1 MSDGVGMHLRYAL
14 TSSSSA
20 RRLTRRYPCLRHFS
34 ITSTTTFLTLIWLY
48 VIWKG
53 ERGVFQHHISDCHWD
68 KWEEWPHHAAPHH
81 LVFVADPQLVDPH
94 TYPGRPWPLS
104 SLTESYTDMY
114 MSRNFRLINEKLDP
128 DSIVFLGDLFDGGRE
143 WATERARNLKTSQRQ
158 VLINLAI
165 LDQAKKE
172 GERIGSDGRTDLNI
186 YKPGENGR
194 WSKWKMT
201 QWNSEYHRFNR
212 IFSDNHQLYPHAER
226 ALFPVWDVPPDPV
239 SVENGAPNVTVQ
251 HYAVGGTKA
260 RIVKMNLPGNHD
272 LGIGAKVQVTV
283 RDRFEARFGET
294 NSVYVIGNHTFVSL
308 DTPSL
313 AAYDEF
319 VDGGS
324 VTEERRQQ
332 YRDIWKPADEF
343 LDSLEVTGPKAVR
356 NTLNQFYPG
365 TYPSRGH
372 YHTVHD
378 PKDKVD
384 DRPKEKVE
392 KPRLPIIL
400 LSHIPFFRNPDVDC
414 GKWRERGKAI
424 PLSAGY
430 QYQNVL
436 TPALSNMIAKKVSR
450 IGDIQHIFSGDDHD
464 YCDISHRFNVGRWS
478 EETQKEN
485 IVMRAVREITVKSFS
500 WAMGVRKPGFL
511 LLSLWNPVDD
521 KGRTI
526 GTPLPTI
533 QSQLCLLPDQLSIF
547 INYARLLVLT
557 IAVLFVRAVVI
568 GLRNMPAVDDVDFFE
583 DVLSRRLSS
592 SKYSSKKS
600 QANGHPSGYVSPI
613 KANGEAK
620 GRHRASSTS
629 TSTANTTDNHLSV
642 QRSYNART
650 RSVSPAG
657 PNTFTHANSYAMP
670 NLQQE
675 DNRPLI
681 DKAGFYP
688 QVRWQDPDESDEESH
703 IGDYDS
709 QGKGKRKPKSRARKA
724 LDEFVRTTLFV
735 AVPSALWY
743 GFLVQNG

>member
-1 MSDGVGMHLRYAL
+1 
-14 TSSSSA
+14 
-20 RRLTRRYPCLRHFS
+20 
-34 ITSTTTFLTLIWLY
+34 LTLIWLY

-53 ERGVFQHHISDCHWD
+53 ERGVFKDHISDCHWD
-68 KWEEWPHHAAPHH
+68 KWEEWPHDAAPHH

-143 WATERARNLKTSQRQ
+143 WATERARNLNST
-158 VLINLAI
+158 
-165 LDQAKKE
+165 
-172 GERIGSDGRTDLNI
+172 ERHQ
-186 YKPGENGR
+186 
-194 WSKWKMT
+194 WKMR
-201 QWNSEYHRFNR
+201 QWNSEYDRFT
-212 IFSDNHQLYPHAER
+212 
-226 ALFPVWDVPPDPV
+226 
-239 SVENGAPNVTVQ
+239 PNVTTQ

-260 RIVKMNLPGNHD
+260 RTVKMNVPGNHD

-283 RDRFEARFGET
+283 RDRFETRFGEA

-319 VDGGS
+319 VQGGS

-343 LDSLEVTGPKAVR
+343 LDTLEVTGPKAVR
-356 NTLNQFYPG
+356 NTLNHFYPG

-430 QYQNVL
+430 QYQNTL

-450 IGDIQHIFSGDDHD
+450 IGDIEHIFSGDDHD
-464 YCDISHRFNVGRWS
+464 YCDISHRFNIGRWS
-478 EETQKEN
+478 ENSQKESV
-485 IVMRAVREITVKSFS
+485 VMRAVREITVKSFS

-511 LLSLWNPVDD
+511 LLSLWNPVDE
-521 KGRTI
+521 KGKTI

-533 QSQLCLLPDQLSIF
+533 KSQLCLLPDQLSIF
-547 INYARLLVLT
+547 INYARLLAFTIIVL
-557 IAVLFVRAVVI
+557 LVRAVVI
-568 GLRNMPAVDDVDFFE
+568 
-583 DVLSRRLSS
+583 
-592 SKYSSKKS
+592 
-600 QANGHPSGYVSPI
+600 
-613 KANGEAK
+613 
-620 GRHRASSTS
+620 
-629 TSTANTTDNHLSV
+629 
-642 QRSYNART
+642 
-650 RSVSPAG
+650 
-657 PNTFTHANSYAMP
+657 
-670 NLQQE
+670 
-675 DNRPLI
+675 
-681 DKAGFYP
+681 
-688 QVRWQDPDESDEESH
+688 
-703 IGDYDS
+703 
-709 QGKGKRKPKSRARKA
+709 
-724 LDEFVRTTLFV
+724 
-735 AVPSALWY
+735 
-743 GFLVQNG
+743 